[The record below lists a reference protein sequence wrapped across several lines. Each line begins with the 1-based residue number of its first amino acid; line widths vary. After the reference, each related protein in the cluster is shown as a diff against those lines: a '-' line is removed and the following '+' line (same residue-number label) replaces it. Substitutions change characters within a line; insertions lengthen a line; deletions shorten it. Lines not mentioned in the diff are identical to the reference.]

1 MSAMKKLIAAAGIAA
16 GLGLGGYAIGSVLP
30 VGASTPS
37 ETTPST
43 APSTPDGARGT
54 AGTILQSALSKL
66 VADGTLTQAQADAV
80 TAAVRAEAAQ
90 HPLFRHPVL
99 RAYVIDEAFDVAA
112 KTIGVSADDL
122 RAAVRGGQS
131 IADVASQHGV
141 ERQTVIDA
149 LVNAGSARLDAAV
162 AAGHLKQETA
172 DMIKSHLP
180 DAAARFVDFKRGA

>member
-1 MSAMKKLIAAAGIAA
+1 
-16 GLGLGGYAIGSVLP
+16 VLP

-43 APSTPDGARGT
+43 TSTTSSTPSTPDGARGA

-90 HPLFRHPVL
+90 HPLFGHPVL
-99 RAYVIDEAFDVAA
+99 RAHVVDEAFDVAA
-112 KTIGVSADDL
+112 KAIGVSADDL

-149 LVNAGSARLDAAV
+149 LVKAGTARLDAAV
-162 AAGHLKQETA
+162 SAGHLKQDTA

-180 DAAARFVDFKRGA
+180 DAAARFVDFTRGA